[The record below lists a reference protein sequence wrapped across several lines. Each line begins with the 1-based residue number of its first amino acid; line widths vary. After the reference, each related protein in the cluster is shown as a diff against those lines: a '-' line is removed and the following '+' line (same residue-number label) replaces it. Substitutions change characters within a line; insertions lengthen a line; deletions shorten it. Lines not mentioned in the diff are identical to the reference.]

1 VKVAHVEKK
10 IAPSRKVLVIL

>member
-1 VKVAHVEKK
+1 VKAHVEKK